1 MATSRIRL
9 DGDDRR
15 RRRTTKVALGTSLAL
30 AGLSLPLAV
39 GIAGGVAAA
48 PGGGGGGGGMPEGKV
63 SFRKV
68 DTNGALLGGATFKVT
83 PVSGGSSTTVTDND
97 GNDTNK
103 TDGIFVV
110 TAGSPGDKF
119 IVEEVTAPTG
129 YFKASDKPTLSAAGG
144 GEGEYK
150 FTNTPTATPTGTSTS
165 TGTPTP
171 TGTGTSTATATATG
185 TPTVTVT
192 ATPVPTATITAAVTS
207 PAPTFPPVTP
217 SETATATETA
227 TEEVVVV
234 EEETQAPVVLPEVE
248 VVEEAGAA
256 ELARTG
262 GEGTQ
267 LMGIALLLTSL
278 GAALFFGAQLRRMS
292 PQSVRH

>member
-48 PGGGGGGGGMPEGKV
+48 PGGGGGGGMPEGKV

-68 DTNGALLGGATFKVT
+68 DVNGALLGGATFKVT

-97 GNDTNK
+97 SNDTNK

-119 IVEEVTAPTG
+119 IVEEVTAPSG
-129 YFKASDKPTLSAAGG
+129 YFKSTEMPTLSAAGG

-150 FTNTPTATPTGTSTS
+150 FTNTPTATPTETSTA

-217 SETATATETA
+217 TETATATPTETE
-227 TEEVVVV
+227 TVVVI
-234 EEETQAPVVLPEVE
+234 EEETGGAVVLPEPE
-248 VVEEAGAA
+248 VMEEAGAV
-256 ELARTG
+256 ELAATG

-267 LMGIALLLTSL
+267 LMGLALLLTSL
-278 GAALFFGAQLRRMS
+278 GAALFFGTQLRRTT
-292 PQSVRH
+292 PHNVRQ